1 MKGDLLRMSYAGPA
15 VAATA
20 GVKHVLLTYHYLD
33 IGDIDGYASLTEK
46 DVTLSH
52 PGSPLRSGRDAVLDA
67 QAAQATSL
75 RRHELESV
83 IAAEDTVVV
92 LGRVVGYGQ
101 EGTDG
106 VDFADV
112 FTLSERTLVN
122 ACRRYYYTPSPYAV
136 RVSPER

>member
-1 MKGDLLRMSYAGPA
+1 MSYAGPA
-15 VAATA
+15 VAAGA

-33 IGDIDGYASLTEK
+33 IGDLDGYASLTEK

-75 RRHELESV
+75 RRHELETV
-83 IAAEDTVVV
+83 IEAEDTVVV
-92 LGRVVGYGQ
+92 LGRVVRCDQ
-101 EGTDG
+101 EGAEGADG
-106 VDFADV
+106 IDFADV

-122 ACRRYYYTPSPYAV
+122 ACRRYYYTPSPCAV
-136 RVSPER
+136 PVSPGR